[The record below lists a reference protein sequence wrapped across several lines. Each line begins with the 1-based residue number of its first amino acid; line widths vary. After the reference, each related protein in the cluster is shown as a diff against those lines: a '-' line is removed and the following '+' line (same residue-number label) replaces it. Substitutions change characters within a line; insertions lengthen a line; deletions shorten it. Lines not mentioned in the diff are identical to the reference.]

1 MAAIPVQN
9 QPMDDEDTLQYF
21 TPGITAPIQINM
33 AKAQDPAD
41 DDEEAKTTKGSLK
54 GSPPAKFDGDRK
66 MAKKFLNDFKT
77 YKFLNRKNETMKVP
91 ANRVALALTFI
102 KGEHVQDWAHEMM
115 KIMEDRLESTLNPM
129 LETNEYHWDHFED
142 AFRDAYT
149 DTSERED
156 ADNKL
161 QNLHMKD
168 GNLDQY
174 VAEFNR
180 LSHLAERNDE
190 TRGLIPLFRQGLP
203 YGLAQACMNRSKWP
217 ETIHQWQAAAREENK
232 RYAIKK
238 NLGLARS
245 PKDGKDRKQ
254 QWKAALK
261 GKQRDNSVPMEVDAA
276 QTRRPLTEHQE
287 KLKKEGRCF
296 HCEVQGHMS
305 RECPKK
311 LNKPPPYTKAQMAA
325 TQSTDTTTIAE
336 ATTTQME
343 TDEEK
348 VNRLVAEL
356 KGLNDD
362 VQDKVLNRAFIGQ
375 EDF

>member
-1 MAAIPVQN
+1 M
-9 QPMDDEDTLQYF
+9 
-21 TPGITAPIQINM
+21 
-33 AKAQDPAD
+33 
-41 DDEEAKTTKGSLK
+41 
-54 GSPPAKFDGDRK
+54 
-66 MAKKFLNDFKT
+66 
-77 YKFLNRKNETMKVP
+77 
-91 ANRVALALTFI
+91 
-102 KGEHVQDWAHEMM
+102 
-115 KIMEDRLESTLNPM
+115 LES
-129 LETNEYHWDHFED
+129 NEYHWDYFED

-156 ADNKL
+156 A
-161 QNLHMKD
+161 
-168 GNLDQY
+168 
-174 VAEFNR
+174 R
-180 LSHLAERNDE
+180 LSHLADRNDE
-190 TRGLIPLFRQGLP
+190 TRGLIPLFCQGLP

-232 RYAIKK
+232 RYTIKK

-245 PKDGKDRKQ
+245 PKEGKDRKQ
-254 QWKAALK
+254 QWKAALR
-261 GKQRDNSVPMEVDAA
+261 GKQRDNSVPMEVDVA

-311 LNKPPPYTKAQMAA
+311 PNKPPPYTKAQSA
-325 TQSTDTTTIAE
+325 TTQPNNTTVIAE
-336 ATTTQME
+336 ATTSQTE

-348 VNRLVAEL
+348 VNRLVVEL

-362 VQDKVLNRAFIGQ
+362 VQDKVLNGVFVGQ

>member
-1 MAAIPVQN
+1 MRI
-9 QPMDDEDTLQYF
+9 
-21 TPGITAPIQINM
+21 
-33 AKAQDPAD
+33 
-41 DDEEAKTTKGSLK
+41 
-54 GSPPAKFDGDRK
+54 
-66 MAKKFLNDFKT
+66 
-77 YKFLNRKNETMKVP
+77 P
-91 ANRVALALTFI
+91 ANHVALALTFI
-102 KGEHVQDWAHEMM
+102 KGEHVQDWVHEVM
-115 KIMEDRLESTLNPM
+115 KNMEDQLESTLNPM
-129 LETNEYHWDHFED
+129 LETNEYHWDYFED
-142 AFRDAYT
+142 AFRDTFT

-168 GNLDQY
+168 RNLDQY
-174 VAEFNR
+174 VAEFNW
-180 LSHLAERNDE
+180 LSHLADRNDE
-190 TRGLIPLFRQGLP
+190 MRGLIPLFRQGLP

-217 ETIHQWQAAAREENK
+217 ETIHQWQAAAQEENK

-245 PKDGKDRKQ
+245 LKDGKERKQ

-261 GKQRDNSVPMEVDAA
+261 NKSRDNSVPMEVDAT
-276 QTRRPLTEHQE
+276 QTRCPLTKHQE

-311 LNKPPPYTKAQMAA
+311 PNRPPPYTKAQAA
-325 TQSTDTTTIAE
+325 TMQPT
-336 ATTTQME
+336 ATTSTMEAATTQLK
-343 TDEEK
+343 TDKEK
-348 VNRLVAEL
+348 VNQLVAEL

-362 VQDKVLNRAFIGQ
+362 VQDKVLNGAFVRL